1 MFWQLCRKTFIP
13 AVLRVV
19 LMSLELEL
27 GKEVVCPKCGR
38 KGYVS
43 LNYSYAKG
51 WKYTYLAVAHEAVYG
66 GKKSVKRCL
75 IKLLKKEPAEKRV
88 EQPEEAEKLRE
99 ENERLKAEV
108 ARLEEE
114 NARLREENRQ
124 LREAIATVYNAKIA
138 WAGPRERR
146 GFYLAAV
153 RHRKGEVP
161 AELRPVIDG
170 MLETLSSVDWVAVRM
185 DAFEQLRGLLA

>member
-1 MFWQLCRKTFIP
+1 VEEAR
-13 AVLRVV
+13 
-19 LMSLELEL
+19 L
-27 GKEVVCPKCGR
+27 GETVKCPKCGR
-38 KGYVS
+38 EGKLSLHYV
-43 LNYSYAKG
+43 YAKG
-51 WKYTYLAVAHEAVYG
+51 FKYTYLAVAHEAFYG
-66 GKKSVKRCL
+66 GRKSTRRCSL
-75 IKLLKKEPAEKRV
+75 KLLKKEPAKPSAKQVGLEAAAK
-88 EQPEEAEKLRE
+88 PEREGSEKLRE
-99 ENERLKAEV
+99 ENERLKSEL

-124 LREAIATVYNAKIA
+124 LREAIAKVYNAKIA

-185 DAFEQLRGLLA
+185 DAFEQLRGFL

>member
-1 MFWQLCRKTFIP
+1 MARRQAPRITCPRCGKEGVLERYTSQGK
-13 AVLRVV
+13 VYLRVRH
-19 LMSLELEL
+19 ME
-27 GKEVVCPKCGR
+27 
-38 KGYVS
+38 
-43 LNYSYAKG
+43 
-51 WKYTYLAVAHEAVYG
+51 G
-66 GKKSVKRCL
+66 GKRRLCYLGPEKPLRRRSAP
-75 IKLLKKEPAEKRV
+75 PATSS
-88 EQPEEAEKLRE
+88 EEVEKLRE
-99 ENERLKAEV
+99 ENERLKSEL

-114 NARLREENRQ
+114 NARLKEENRQ

-138 WAGPRERR
+138 WAGPQERR

-185 DAFEQLRGLLA
+185 DAFEQLRGFL

>member
-1 MFWQLCRKTFIP
+1 MAANMQNW
-13 AVLRVV
+13 VV
-19 LMSLELEL
+19 
-27 GKEVVCPKCGR
+27 GQEVECPKCGKR
-38 KGYVS
+38 GKVGIDKFR
-43 LNYSYAKG
+43 A
-51 WKYTYLAVAHEAVYG
+51 G
-66 GKKSVKRCL
+66 GKEYYYWTVRHYEGHRVRRCVIARTNGPEKPL
-75 IKLLKKEPAEKRV
+75 RRRGVTAAPAAS
-88 EQPEEAEKLRE
+88 EEVEKLRE
-99 ENERLKAEV
+99 ENERLRSEL

-124 LREAIATVYNAKIA
+124 LREAIATVYNARLVQ
-138 WAGPRERR
+138 AGPQERR

-161 AELRPVIDG
+161 RELRPVIDG